1 MDEEVICLLRLAAE
15 RSEAL
20 AGVGVGPDARAGGAA
35 PARNQ
40 NNADPVLH
48 LTPLLKPAPLPAPT

>member
-20 AGVGVGPDARAGGAA
+20 AGVGVEPHANRIM
-35 PARNQ
+35 
-40 NNADPVLH
+40 
-48 LTPLLKPAPLPAPT
+48 LTDSD